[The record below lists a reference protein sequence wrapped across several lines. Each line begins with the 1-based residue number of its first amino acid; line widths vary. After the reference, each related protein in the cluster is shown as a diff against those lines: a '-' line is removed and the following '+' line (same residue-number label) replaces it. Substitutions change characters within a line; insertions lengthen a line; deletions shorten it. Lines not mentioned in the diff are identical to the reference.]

1 MHLPTP
7 QVPSLRDSSPA
18 PFETLKMATMISQRR
33 AAVATAVA
41 APKRGAR
48 LVARV
53 AQPLA
58 QPGSSSAQAAD
69 ASMLARAGL
78 PPTTTPYDDYKFA
91 PIREAEVNRAM
102 TRRYFKD
109 MDEFAESDVVIV
121 GAGSAGLACAYEL
134 GKVAPHLKVA
144 LMEQSVAPGG
154 GAWLGGQLFSAMVV
168 RKPAHLMLDELEVPY
183 EDEGHYVVVRHAAL
197 LTSTLM
203 SHVLKNPNV
212 KLFNATA
219 VEDLIIKPD
228 VQLGGA
234 RRVAGVVTNWSLVAQ
249 AHGTQ
254 SCMDPNVIEAGVVVS
269 ACGHDG
275 PFGATSVKRLARLGM
290 VPGGEVP
297 GMGALDMEVA
307 EGAIVGGTR
316 EVVPGMVL
324 CGMELAEVDGSPRM
338 GPTFGA
344 MIVSGRRAAHV
355 ALAVLEKRRRVSA
368 AAASASAAGEMVA
381 A

>member
-1 MHLPTP
+1 MAAIKMNIA
-7 QVPSLRDSSPA
+7 SSKTA
-18 PFETLKMATMISQRR
+18 AAAKAT
-33 AAVATAVA
+33 T
-41 APKRGAR
+41 RGAR
-48 LVARV
+48 LVTRV

-58 QPGSSSAQAAD
+58 PNTAANAAAD
-69 ASMLARAGL
+69 ASLLARAGL
-78 PPTTTPYDDYKFA
+78 PPTTTPYDNYKFA

-121 GAGSAGLACAYEL
+121 GAGSAGLACAFEL
-134 GKVAPHLKVA
+134 GRIAPHLKVA
-144 LMEQSVAPGG
+144 LLEQSVAPGG

-168 RKPAHLMLDELEVPY
+168 RKPAHEMLDALAVPY

-219 VEDLIIKPD
+219 VEDLIVKPD
-228 VQLGGA
+228 AALGPNG

-275 PFGATSVKRLARLGM
+275 PFGATGVKRLAKLGM

-297 GMGALDMEVA
+297 GMGALDMEAA
-307 EGAIVGGTR
+307 EGSIVNNTR

-324 CGMELAEVDGSPRM
+324 TGMELAEVDGSPRM

-344 MIVSGRRAAHV
+344 MIVSGMRAAHMAV
-355 ALAVLEKRRRVSA
+355 AALERRRALA
-368 AAASASAAGEMVA
+368 AAAAEGAAEA
-381 A
+381 QA